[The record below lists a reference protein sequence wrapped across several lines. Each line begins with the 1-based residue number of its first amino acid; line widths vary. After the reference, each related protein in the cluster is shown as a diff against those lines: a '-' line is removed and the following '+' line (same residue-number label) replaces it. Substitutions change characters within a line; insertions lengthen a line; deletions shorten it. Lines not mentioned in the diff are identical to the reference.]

1 MKILIV
7 EDELTLLTF
16 LERLFLGCGLD
27 VKAFL
32 SGSAAAEVLESWQPD
47 LLISDLGL
55 PDLPG
60 EDLARAAAH
69 LPRPAQIILMS
80 GDAER
85 LERARALAS
94 SVLLKPFRMVEL
106 MKLVGPSSQDR

>member
-7 EDELTLLTF
+7 EDDLSLLTF

-32 SGSAAAEVLESWQPD
+32 SGSAAAEVMESWEPD

-55 PDLPG
+55 PDMPG
-60 EDLARAAAH
+60 EDLARAVAR
-69 LPRPAQIILMS
+69 LPRPAQIVLMS

-85 LERARALAS
+85 LERSRPLAS
-94 SVLLKPFRMVEL
+94 SVLLKPFRVLDL
-106 MKLVGPSSQDR
+106 MKVVGSFERP